1 MMQAPT
7 SCTGTGVGT
16 CYRLQLGVNTI
27 TGVFRMRVKLFL
39 ALLAFSFAAYA
50 SQSGTSQDVGVIL
63 SEQKQLQQD
72 VAAGKGGL
80 ARLTPKEKEALA
92 TAQARVFVLLE
103 GKSTID
109 ELPMD
114 QRVEAFN
121 ALESIKA
128 IVSAKPKDQTICRR
142 ERVLGSH
149 RAVTSCRTAEEREQ
163 EVEAAANA
171 LTPRGQ
177 MLRREGL

>member
-1 MMQAPT
+1 
-7 SCTGTGVGT
+7 
-16 CYRLQLGVNTI
+16 
-27 TGVFRMRVKLFL
+27 MRVMLFL
-39 ALLAFSFAAYA
+39 VLLASTSVANA
-50 SQSGTSQDVGVIL
+50 SQGGTSQDVGLIL

-72 VAAGKGGL
+72 VSAGKGGL
-80 ARLTPKEKEALA
+80 ARLSAKEKQALA

-121 ALESIKA
+121 ALEAIKA
-128 IVSAKPKDQTICRR
+128 IVTAKPRDQMICRR
-142 ERVLGSH
+142 ERALGSH
-149 RAVTSCRTAEEREQ
+149 RVSTSCRTAEEREQ
-163 EVEAAANA
+163 EVEAAARA

-177 MLRREGL
+177 GLRHEGL